1 MARMKVEQNV
11 SRKNIIISNAATL
24 FKERGYKATSMRD
37 LAEKVGIE
45 AASLYNHITS
55 KRELLNTICFNV
67 AGRFTNKITEVEADE
82 RDSLARIEKL
92 LRYHVWEMINNYDEV
107 YVSDREWRNM
117 EDPHLTEYRELRRSY
132 RKRFAAI
139 VQQGI
144 NQKELKDMDAL
155 TAVMIFLNAIQAVD
169 QWHRIVHKVSSTELE
184 ENMVTL
190 MINGIAKQEVSKK

>member
-11 SRKNIIISNAATL
+11 SRKNIIVFNAATL
-24 FKERGYKATSMRD
+24 FKEKGYKATSMRD

-45 AASLYNHITS
+45 AASLYNHIAS

-67 AGRFTNKITEVEADE
+67 ATRFTDKIAEVEGDE
-82 RDSLARIEKL
+82 ISTLARIEKL
-92 LRYHVWEMINNYDEV
+92 LRYHVWEMVNNYDEV

-117 EDPHLTEYRELRRSY
+117 EDPYLTEYRELRRSY

-144 NQKELKDMDAL
+144 NRNELKDIDAN

-169 QWHRIVHKVSSTELE
+169 QWHRIIHKVTSTELE
-184 ENMVTL
+184 DQMITL
-190 MINGIAKQEVSKK
+190 MINGITKQGAPKK

>member
-1 MARMKVEQNV
+1 MEQNV
-11 SRKNIIISNAATL
+11 SRKKIIIATAASL
-24 FKERGYKATSMRD
+24 FKEKGYKATSMRD

-55 KRELLNTICFNV
+55 KRELLNAICFNV
-67 AGRFTNKITEVEADE
+67 AKRFTDTLNEVLSGTTSSMD
-82 RDSLARIEKL
+82 RIEKL
-92 LRYHVWEMINNYDEV
+92 LRYHAWEMINNYDEV

-132 RKRFAAI
+132 RKRFAAV

-144 NQKELKDMDAL
+144 DHHEVKDIDAH

-169 QWHRIVHKVSSTELE
+169 QWHRIVHKVSSKELE
-184 ENMVTL
+184 DHMITILIDGIKKQNTL
-190 MINGIAKQEVSKK
+190 NK